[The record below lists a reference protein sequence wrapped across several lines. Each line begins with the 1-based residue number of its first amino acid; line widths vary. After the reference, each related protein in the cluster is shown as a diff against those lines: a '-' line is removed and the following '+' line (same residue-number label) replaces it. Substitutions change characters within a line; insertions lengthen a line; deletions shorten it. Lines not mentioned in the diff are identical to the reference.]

1 MVHIEQGCLGSFQ
14 QYRSTL
20 RCRHIQVVCRI
31 ANERAQ
37 AFCESRHLHKDLFR
51 VQLLA
56 AISLDNAVSILKIAL
71 DACAQNLRHES
82 VGSTDATAP
91 GFVFISWADTSEGG
105 ADFLITEPLFTRMIQ
120 SPVIG
125 KYQMCARTDLD

>member
-1 MVHIEQGCLGSFQ
+1 MVHIEQVCLCSFQ

-37 AFCESRHLHKDLFR
+37 AFREARPFHKVLFR

-56 AISLDNAVSILKIAL
+56 AISLDNAVSILKITL
-71 DACAQNLRHES
+71 NACAQNFRHES
-82 VGSTDATAP
+82 VGSTDAAAA
-91 GFVFISWADTSEGG
+91 GFVFISWANTSESG
-105 ADFLITEPLFTRMIQ
+105 ADFLITEPFFTRMIQ
-120 SPVIG
+120 GPVIG
-125 KYQMCARTDLD
+125 KYQMCART